1 MIVFGYEAAGPG
13 EGLCL
18 YRNIADLL
26 PDLEETIDAN
36 SLFAGIVELEIHM
49 IEMTEEEFAALP
61 DFEY

>member
-18 YRNIADLL
+18 YRTIADLL

-36 SLFAGIVELEIHM
+36 SLFPVVLELEVHV

>member
-26 PDLEETIDAN
+26 PDLEATIDAE
-36 SLFAGIVELEIHM
+36 SLYPGLLNLKIEF